1 MSREEVIKLL
11 IEINNR
17 FEGIP
22 YSGIGWMNAL
32 KDDKSGMWYMAEEL
46 SIERMTEDDLY
57 ELLVD
62 SLTKHDN

>member
-22 YSGIGWMNAL
+22 YSNISWMNAL
-32 KDDKSGMWYMAEEL
+32 KDDKSGMWYMAEEF
-46 SIERMTEDDLY
+46 SIRCITEDELY
-57 ELLVD
+57 DLLVD
-62 SLTKHDN
+62 SLTSNDN